1 MRTAVALLLFC
12 ALSGA
17 QAPDKKEAEPVKK
30 EAPKVAKDD
39 GLLHLAVIVNKK
51 NPVTDLQFSEL
62 RAIMTLER
70 QFWPDRHRVALYL
83 PRSNT
88 AEHKILLAK
97 IYKMS
102 TKKLRKYWVLKM
114 FSGDIP
120 AKPAYVPSAK
130 AAAKKVRK
138 SPGAVSV
145 VRLADIPK
153 GVRVLL
159 INGLKPGQPGYPLAG
174 KDTKKRKKKP
184 KTTTAA
190 PKTTAK
196 P

>member
-1 MRTAVALLLFC
+1 MRTAAALLLFC
-12 ALSGA
+12 ALLGA
-17 QAPDKKEAEPVKK
+17 QAPARKEAEPVK
-30 EAPKVAKDD
+30 EAPKIKRDD